1 MSFLLA
7 NEKYFIKETSVETA
21 FLCSAPQFLS
31 SILFTVAQFISRDSD
46 RFLKRGGNDRMHAWH
61 EYNFISLAN
70 LIVRF
75 IAAISLPFFPR
86 CLA

>member
-46 RFLKRGGNDRMHAWH
+46 RFLKRGGTTVCMLGTSI
-61 EYNFISLAN
+61 ISFL
-70 LIVRF
+70 LQI
-75 IAAISLPFFPR
+75 
-86 CLA
+86 